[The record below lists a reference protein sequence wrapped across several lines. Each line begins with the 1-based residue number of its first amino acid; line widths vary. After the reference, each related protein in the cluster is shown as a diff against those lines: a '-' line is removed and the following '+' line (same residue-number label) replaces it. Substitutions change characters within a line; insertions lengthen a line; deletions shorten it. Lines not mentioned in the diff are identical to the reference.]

1 MFNLTIVMLL
11 NPKSYKM
18 KALKYKYFVCW
29 FCFTRLDQIV
39 CIGRC
44 LNGIEMEEFSLRQ
57 TKDSL
62 MLKLMRNKVLY
73 DLPVVPAMLP
83 CILHIIFSKNQSLFE
98 YLLFTLPQYC

>member
-11 NPKSYKM
+11 NPQSYKM

-44 LNGIEMEEFSLRQ
+44 LNGIEMEEFSLMQ

-62 MLKLMRNKVLY
+62 RER
-73 DLPVVPAMLP
+73 DQP
-83 CILHIIFSKNQSLFE
+83 H
-98 YLLFTLPQYC
+98 PQQGGEW